1 MADPISSGTELRA
14 RLAIMEQKLRSNIS
28 NMARSAAMRSTTVAS
43 NYQKRGNST
52 ASVIAAEVAVEKQP
66 SEQNRDR
73 FQATIG
79 AKKHEIVSKSIPKSF
94 KWTAPLQITGVSK
107 SPSPKKMETL
117 SLTSQSIL
125 PGATTE
131 VLHSNKSTSIRS
143 PSGKLVLT
151 SPTSAKFTSPNNDAS
166 KISGLLARIK
176 SVNEEVAISYSEVF
190 SGRSKGSGPTNSS
203 SNSWTTPVASSK
215 LPKSK
220 KPTVSKKTM
229 KNVHKWESSS
239 VKRKR
244 KELPLKKGRSEDLE
258 KSTGKSKKKKTRWN
272 KKDGDFTF
280 IPIAT
285 HQYCMFFNKFGS
297 CRSGSSW

>member
-1 MADPISSGTELRA
+1 MADPISSSTELRA
-14 RLAIMEQKLRSNIS
+14 RLAIMEQKLRSDIS
-28 NMARSAAMRSTTVAS
+28 NMARSAAMRGTTVAA
-43 NYQKRGNST
+43 NDQKRGNST
-52 ASVIAAEVAVEKQP
+52 ASDTATKVAVDKQP
-66 SEQNRDR
+66 SEQNRDKN
-73 FQATIG
+73 QATIG
-79 AKKHEIVSKSIPKSF
+79 TKKHEIVSKSIAKSF
-94 KWTAPLQITGVSK
+94 KWTAPVQISGVSK
-107 SPSPKKMETL
+107 SPSPRKMETS

-125 PGATTE
+125 PGAITK
-131 VLHSNKSTSIRS
+131 VLHSNKSTSIQS
-143 PSGKLVLT
+143 PICKSVLT
-151 SPTSAKFTSPNNDAS
+151 SPISAKFTSPNNDAS

-190 SGRSKGSGPTNSS
+190 SGRSNGSGPTNSS
-203 SNSWTTPVASSK
+203 SNSWTTPVAAAI

-220 KPTVSKKTM
+220 KSTVSKKTV
-229 KNVHKWESSS
+229 KNVHKWESSI

-258 KSTGKSKKKKTRWN
+258 KLTGKSKKKKTCWN

>member
-1 MADPISSGTELRA
+1 MADPISSSTELRA

-43 NYQKRGNST
+43 NDQKRGNST
-52 ASVIAAEVAVEKQP
+52 ASAIAAEVAVEKQP
-66 SEQNRDR
+66 SEQNRDKI
-73 FQATIG
+73 QATIG
-79 AKKHEIVSKSIPKSF
+79 AKKHEIVSKSIAKSF
-94 KWTAPLQITGVSK
+94 KWTAPLQNTGVSK

-117 SLTSQSIL
+117 PLTSQSIL
-125 PGATTE
+125 PGATTK
-131 VLHSNKSTSIRS
+131 VLHTNKSTSIQS
-143 PSGKLVLT
+143 PSCKLVLA
-151 SPTSAKFTSPNNDAS
+151 SPTSSKFASPDNDAS

-176 SVNEEVAISYSEVF
+176 SVNEEVAISYIEVF
-190 SGRSKGSGPTNSS
+190 SGRSKGSRPTNSS
-203 SNSWTTPVASSK
+203 SNSWTTPVAAAK

-220 KPTVSKKTM
+220 KSTVSKKTLN
-229 KNVHKWESSS
+229 NVHKWESSS

-244 KELPLKKGRSEDLE
+244 KDKKSRSEDLE
-258 KSTGKSKKKKTRWN
+258 KSTGKSKKKKTCWN